1 MQKGISEIVKELVK
15 TKVEALGVELYD
27 VVYEK
32 EGNDYFLRVLI
43 DNEEENIDLDTCVS
57 VSEVVSSI
65 LDEKDP
71 ISNEYFLEVTSP
83 GAERPLKTK
92 EQFKKAINKYIL
104 VDVLEPVEGYDQLV
118 GTIKSVDDDGFDLEI
133 KIKTRVK
140 VVRIAFSNVSEA
152 MTTVKF

>member
-27 VVYEK
+27 VVYEE

-140 VVRIAFSNVSEA
+140 VVRIAFSNVSDA

>member
-15 TKVEALGVELYD
+15 TKVEDLGVELYD